1 MHAVALPE
9 GRRKSVGFAYALWM
23 FFGLLGLH
31 RLYLGH
37 VLSAAGMAA
46 ITLVSL
52 PLVWSGLGLL
62 GLVAAGSWA
71 LADALLI
78 PGMTK
83 SSNEAAMAA
92 AAAAPAAE
100 ALA

>member
-1 MHAVALPE
+1 VGMHAVALPE
-9 GRRKSVGFAYALWM
+9 GRRKSVGFAYLLLV
-23 FFGLLGLH
+23 FFGLFGLH

-37 VLSAAGMAA
+37 VQSAAGMAA

-52 PLVWSGLGLL
+52 PLIWTGLGLL
-62 GLVAAGSWA
+62 GLVAAGTWA

-83 SSNEAAMAA
+83 DSNEAAPATA
-92 AAAAPAAE
+92 AAE

>member
-9 GRRKSVGFAYALWM
+9 GRRKSVGFAYALWAC
-23 FFGLLGLH
+23 FGLFGLH

-52 PLVWSGLGLL
+52 PLIWSVLGLL
-62 GLVAAGSWA
+62 GLVAVASWA

-78 PGMTK
+78 PGMAK
-83 SSNEAAMAA
+83 ASNEAAAP
-92 AAAAPAAE
+92 PAAE

>member
-9 GRRKSVGFAYALWM
+9 GRRKSVKLAYALWAS
-23 FFGLLGLH
+23 FGLFGLH

-37 VLSAAGMAA
+37 VQSAAGMAA

-52 PLVWSGLGLL
+52 PLIWSGLGLL

-78 PGMTK
+78 PGMAK
-83 SSNEAAMAA
+83 DSNEALAA
-92 AAAAPAAE
+92 GEPVAA
-100 ALA
+100 

>member
-1 MHAVALPE
+1 MHAAVAFPE
-9 GRRKSVGFAYALWM
+9 ARRKSVGFAYLLWL
-23 FFGLLGLH
+23 FFGLFGLH

-62 GLVAAGSWA
+62 GLVAAASWA

-78 PGMTK
+78 PGMAK
-83 SSNEAAMAA
+83 VSNEAAAH
-92 AAAAPAAE
+92 AAE

>member
-9 GRRKSVGFAYALWM
+9 GRRKSVWFAYVLWM
-23 FFGLLGLH
+23 FFGLFGLH

-52 PLVWSGLGLL
+52 PLIWSGLGLL

-83 SSNEAAMAA
+83 DSNEAAAV
-92 AAAAPAAE
+92 PADG

>member
-1 MHAVALPE
+1 MHAVAMPE
-9 GRRKSVGFAYALWM
+9 GRRKSAGFAYLLLVSC
-23 FFGLLGLH
+23 GLFGLH

-37 VLSAAGMAA
+37 VQSAAGMAA

-52 PLVWSGLGLL
+52 PLIWTGLGLL
-62 GLVAAGSWA
+62 GLVCVGTWA

-78 PGMTK
+78 PGMARD
-83 SSNEAAMAA
+83 SNEAA
-92 AAAAPAAE
+92 PAAIATAQ

>member
-9 GRRKSVGFAYALWM
+9 GRRKSVGFAYLLWM
-23 FFGLLGLH
+23 FFGLFGLH

-46 ITLVSL
+46 ITLISL
-52 PLVWSGLGLL
+52 PLIWSGLGLL
-62 GLVAAGSWA
+62 GLVAAGTWA

-78 PGMTK
+78 PAMTK
-83 SSNEAAMAA
+83 DSNG
-92 AAAAPAAE
+92 AAPAAVE

>member
-1 MHAVALPE
+1 MQAVALPG
-9 GRRKSVGFAYALWM
+9 GRRKSVAFAYVLWVS
-23 FFGLLGLH
+23 FGLFGLH

-37 VLSAAGMAA
+37 AQSAAGMAA
-46 ITLVSL
+46 ITIVSL
-52 PLVWSGLGLL
+52 PLIWSGLGML
-62 GLVAAGSWA
+62 GLVAVGSWA

-83 SSNEAAMAA
+83 GSNEAALT
-92 AAAAPAAE
+92 AAE

>member
-9 GRRKSVGFAYALWM
+9 GRRKSVGFAYVLWM
-23 FFGLLGLH
+23 FFGLFGLH

-46 ITLVSL
+46 IMLASL
-52 PLVWSGLGLL
+52 SLIWSGLGLV

-71 LADALLI
+71 VADALLI
-78 PGMTK
+78 RGIT
-83 SSNEAAMAA
+83 
-92 AAAAPAAE
+92 
-100 ALA
+100 

>member
-9 GRRKSVGFAYALWM
+9 GRRKSVGFAYVLWM
-23 FFGLLGLH
+23 FFGLFGLH

-52 PLVWSGLGLL
+52 PLIWSGLGLL
-62 GLVAAGSWA
+62 GLVAAASWA

-83 SSNEAAMAA
+83 DSNEAAAV
-92 AAAAPAAE
+92 PADG

>member
-1 MHAVALPE
+1 MHAAASPE
-9 GRRKSVGFAYALWM
+9 ARRKSVGFAYLLWM
-23 FFGLLGLH
+23 FFGLFGLH

-37 VLSAAGMAA
+37 VVSAAGMAA

-52 PLVWSGLGLL
+52 PLMWSGLGML
-62 GLVAAGSWA
+62 GLVAAASWA

-78 PGMTK
+78 PGMARV
-83 SSNEAAMAA
+83 SNETG
-92 AAAAPAAE
+92 PAAG

>member
-1 MHAVALPE
+1 MHAVALSE
-9 GRRKSVGFAYALWM
+9 GRRKSVGFAYALWI

-37 VLSAAGMAA
+37 LVSAAAMAA
-46 ITLVSL
+46 LTLISL
-52 PLVWSGLGLL
+52 PLIWSGLGLL

-71 LADALLI
+71 LADGLLI
-78 PGMTK
+78 PSMAK
-83 SSNEAAMAA
+83 ESNEAAAA
-92 AAAAPAAE
+92 ALSAAG